1 MGQLAYRLSRRGI
14 PPAMAAAG
22 GMALFMLVQL
32 ALLSKVGPP
41 LPLWILFGFFG
52 TSGMLNYAILS
63 QIFPPALSARA
74 NTALNLLVFVL
85 AFAGQWGMGAI
96 IDRWPAAG
104 GGYAETGYRLAFGLA
119 LAGQFLAWAW
129 LLVGRPRRRA

>member
-22 GMALFMLVQL
+22 SMALFMLVQL

-52 TSGMLNYAILS
+52 TSGMLNYAILDVELRDS
-63 QIFPPALSARA
+63 VANFSAGPVGAGEHRA
-74 NTALNLLVFVL
+74 EL
-85 AFAGQWGMGAI
+85 AGVRAGF
-96 IDRWPAAG
+96 RWPV
-104 GGYAETGYRLAFGLA
+104 GY
-119 LAGQFLAWAW
+119 
-129 LLVGRPRRRA
+129 GRDH